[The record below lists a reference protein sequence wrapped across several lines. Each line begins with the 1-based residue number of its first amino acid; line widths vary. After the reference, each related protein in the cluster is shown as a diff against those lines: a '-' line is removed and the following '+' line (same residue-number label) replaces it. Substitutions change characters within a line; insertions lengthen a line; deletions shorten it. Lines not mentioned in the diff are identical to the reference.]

1 MTGLEIGALVSAL
14 CLTALAIMLFLAW
27 RAPLG
32 FESDERG
39 FVEGDE
45 HADEQNLGI

>member
-14 CLTALAIMLFLAW
+14 CLTVLGFMIW
-27 RAPLG
+27 RAPSG
-32 FESDERG
+32 FEDDARG